1 MNPETEEL
9 LLDSS
14 VPKKK
19 DEFWGKQEWIP
30 DRNKE
35 ISKLIRVG
43 EEAESSHLVADRFV
57 LEPWL
62 IQDHL

>member
-1 MNPETEEL
+1 MNPETEAL

-43 EEAESSHLVADRFV
+43 EFSPGCRQVCT
-57 LEPWL
+57 
-62 IQDHL
+62 